1 MACRPEPCRRA
12 SARRFRRVGGGDR
25 GGGRRGKSALV
36 ADLMAGWV
44 EHGGW
49 VLGGGGVAIPGL
61 QALQSPYGVF
71 VEAVRGVQRLP
82 GVPPALVEE
91 ARAWVAPS
99 QRVGEL
105 MDPATVRQEALLG
118 LVHRLAGIAPL
129 VIVVEDLHW
138 ADPASLSSLVF
149 LTRHVGDAPVGLLV
163 TSRRPGD
170 VATDAAGAGD
180 GRGGAGRLTFS
191 AVLEYL
197 RRTPA
202 AVDVALHPLTDDN
215 IKRMARDRQV
225 THSGHLRQIIELA
238 EGNPLLAAELAAL
251 TFDEGRPLLPHTVDA
266 VVEELSQLHGL
277 PAVALGGG
285 HHRAPGSRR
294 GSGGGPAIGPV
305 DRGRAFCPA
314 RRDRHR
320 LGHRP

>member
-1 MACRPEPCRRA
+1 MWFGAGARTLVGRA
-12 SARRFRRVGGGDR
+12 REQERLRSWLAGLSRAAEHPLDAPAASVAVIEGEAGA
-25 GGGRRGKSALV
+25 GKSALV

-149 LTRHVGDAPVGLLV
+149 LTRHVGDAPVSLLV
-163 TSRRPGD
+163 ASRRPGD
-170 VATDAAGAGD
+170 VRPTPPVRGTAGVAQD
-180 GRGGAGRLTFS
+180 G
-191 AVLEYL
+191 
-197 RRTPA
+197 
-202 AVDVALHPLTDDN
+202 
-215 IKRMARDRQV
+215 
-225 THSGHLRQIIELA
+225 
-238 EGNPLLAAELAAL
+238 
-251 TFDEGRPLLPHTVDA
+251 
-266 VVEELSQLHGL
+266 
-277 PAVALGGG
+277 
-285 HHRAPGSRR
+285 
-294 GSGGGPAIGPV
+294 
-305 DRGRAFCPA
+305 
-314 RRDRHR
+314 
-320 LGHRP
+320 